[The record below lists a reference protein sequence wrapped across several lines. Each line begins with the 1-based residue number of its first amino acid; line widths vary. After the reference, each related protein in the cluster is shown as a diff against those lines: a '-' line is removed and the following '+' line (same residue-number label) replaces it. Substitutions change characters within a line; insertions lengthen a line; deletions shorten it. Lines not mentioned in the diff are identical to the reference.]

1 MARKIEILFSDISL
15 GTEEYGFIPR
25 SGYGPDVEDMAYQRH
40 LRKNFPEMAEAKVR
54 DGYIFVP

>member
-25 SGYGPDVEDMAYQRH
+25 RKDPDVEDMAYQRH